1 MAFTATA
8 FLAATGAAF
17 LTGATFLGDAAF
29 TTLAILVSIT
39 EVNQKH
45 GGQTNKSVS
54 IQRNAFRF
62 SGLPDKGD

>member
-1 MAFTATA
+1 
-8 FLAATGAAF
+8 
-17 LTGATFLGDAAF
+17 LGDAAF

-62 SGLPDKGD
+62 FSMQDKEIE